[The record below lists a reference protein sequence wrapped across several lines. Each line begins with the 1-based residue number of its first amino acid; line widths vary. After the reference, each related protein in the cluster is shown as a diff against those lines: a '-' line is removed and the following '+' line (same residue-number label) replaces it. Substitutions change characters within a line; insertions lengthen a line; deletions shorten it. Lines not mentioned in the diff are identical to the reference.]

1 MTMNISNISDI
12 SSTDNSEVGG
22 MAYFMIYI
30 SDYLPYVIVVSF
42 GAVMGFLGTAF

>member
-12 SSTDNSEVGG
+12 SSSEVGG
-22 MAYFMIYI
+22 MAYFLIYI

-42 GAVMGFLGTAF
+42 GAVMGFLGTVF